1 MVQGALKT
9 GTNLEHIPAPCEHVR
24 QSTRHCRDQGL
35 ITRGLLRVTTFRWS
49 PRASLREVAEQRA
62 VLGQPPAPRE
72 TGTSTPTGATRS
84 AAAAP
89 ARSGSPPSRSSFD
102 GQPCTIVLNP
112 PKAIRPGTNGMSGG
126 IVDFFI
132 SAITRLLTAFRWAF
146 DL

>member
-1 MVQGALKT
+1 MARLFDEPELKT
-9 GTNLEHIPAPCEHVR
+9 LAERLKDQKKNQKKALDRLRVSSPRRYAAALAEAGRGTRPAPETNLA
-24 QSTRHCRDQGL
+24 
-35 ITRGLLRVTTFRWS
+35 
-49 PRASLREVAEQRA
+49 
-62 VLGQPPAPRE
+62 LGRRTQPPD
-72 TGTSTPTGATRS
+72 
-84 AAAAP
+84 
-89 ARSGSPPSRSSFD
+89 GSPADLHSSD

>member
-1 MVQGALKT
+1 MA
-9 GTNLEHIPAPCEHVR
+9 
-24 QSTRHCRDQGL
+24 SGL
-35 ITRGLLRVTTFRWS
+35 IRPWHLAQAR
-49 PRASLREVAEQRA
+49 
-62 VLGQPPAPRE
+62 
-72 TGTSTPTGATRS
+72 TSTAKVL
-84 AAAAP
+84 
-89 ARSGSPPSRSSFD
+89 ARSSAHGRYPLGRPRPVGLGSRRRRSDEVGRAMAYLAARCRRRTQPRDGSPADLHSRD

>member
-1 MVQGALKT
+1 LT
-9 GTNLEHIPAPCEHVR
+9 
-24 QSTRHCRDQGL
+24 STIGL
-35 ITRGLLRVTTFRWS
+35 PHEIGFGETRGGDDRFSAHDGADGGGLTPGRW
-49 PRASLREVAEQRA
+49 RCRHAS
-62 VLGQPPAPRE
+62 
-72 TGTSTPTGATRS
+72 
-84 AAAAP
+84 
-89 ARSGSPPSRSSFD
+89 ARFADLDSSD